1 MTDNKSPSPAVCVEL
16 ACMTKSESFFVFF
29 FLNKSP
35 DLKPSHT
42 EASFFL
48 KCNHHIGSG
57 SEYETHNSL
66 LSFTGTMGE
75 FLRIDVISLFLH
87 LHHLFSVGI
96 L

>member
-42 EASFFL
+42 EASFF
-48 KCNHHIGSG
+48 
-57 SEYETHNSL
+57 
-66 LSFTGTMGE
+66 
-75 FLRIDVISLFLH
+75 
-87 LHHLFSVGI
+87 
-96 L
+96 